1 MKQEVF
7 VTGGSGFVG
16 QNLIPMLI
24 EQGYHVRALARSEKA
39 IQKIERLGAMVIKGD
54 LNDVNALELGV
65 KGCSTV
71 FHLAASVDFYA
82 SEIELK
88 KLHVDATELLLKVA
102 RKANVQKFV
111 YLGAASVIMNGKPIS
126 NADESFVSD
135 NLIDGYSR
143 TKLKAEKLILS
154 ANDKHF
160 QTISLR
166 PPLIW
171 GKGDPNTLP
180 AIINAVKK
188 GQLKFIDGGKHRF
201 VTCHVTNVCHAL
213 ILAEQSEE
221 GGKAYFLTDGETS
234 IFKDFIKKYVATQGV
249 TVSDKYVSLR
259 IAKIVASV
267 MEFFWKTF
275 RLKGHPPLY
284 KGLVNTLGLEFITID
299 KKARQEI
306 GYKTLVSIDD
316 GLKQMRE

>member
-1 MKQEVF
+1 MKKSVF

-24 EQGYHVRALARSEKA
+24 EQGFRVKALARSEKT
-39 IQKIERLGAMVIKGD
+39 IQKVESLGAIAIKGD
-54 LNDVNALELGV
+54 LNDLNALEMGV
-65 KGCSTV
+65 KDCQTV
-71 FHLAASVDFYA
+71 FHLAASVDFFA
-82 SEIELK
+82 PEIELK

-102 RKANVQKFV
+102 RKTNVQKFV
-111 YLGAASVIMNGKPIS
+111 YLGAASVIMNGKPIE
-126 NADESFVSD
+126 NADETFVSD
-135 NLIDGYSR
+135 NVIDGYSR
-143 TKLKAEKLILS
+143 TKLQAEKLVLN

-188 GQLKFIDGGKHRF
+188 GQLMFIDGGNHRF

-213 ILAEQSEE
+213 ILADQSEQ
-221 GGKAYFLTDGETS
+221 GGNTYFLTDGETPV
-234 IFKDFIKKYVATQGV
+234 FKDFIKKYVGTQGV
-249 TVSDKYVSLR
+249 TVPDKYVSLKM
-259 IAKIVASV
+259 AKIVASL
-267 MEFFWKTF
+267 MEFVWKTF

-299 KKARQEI
+299 KKARQEL
-306 GYKTLVSIDD
+306 GYKTFVTIEK
-316 GLKQMRE
+316 GLREMKK